1 MANLTD
7 QRFVAG
13 DNGDGGTRRSILC
26 VQPHTDLHATLE
38 HALATYRVVIVPSA
52 IEAIR
57 AMNAAAFDAYIVDY
71 WLADW
76 TGAGLCRHI
85 RKIDRHAPVLF
96 FSSAELD
103 LQHKRAVRA
112 GATAFVCASD
122 GSGALA
128 AALRTA
134 LRDADANSY
143 EARLEAESAMK
154 DEVQR
159 RGTLEIEPSA
169 QAQARAAEALECAAH
184 LRAQKAF
191 LKSGGTIANFDSWW
205 PQALESIRT
214 KTTAGK

>member
-13 DNGDGGTRRSILC
+13 DAQESGVRRSILC

-52 IEAIR
+52 MEAIR
-57 AMNAAAFDAYIVDY
+57 AMNAAAFDAYVVDY

-76 TGAGLCRHI
+76 TGVGLCRHI
-85 RKIDRHAPVLF
+85 RKIDRHAPVVF
-96 FSSAELD
+96 FSSAEMD
-103 LQHKRAVRA
+103 LQRKRAVRA

-122 GSGALA
+122 GSDALA
-128 AALRTA
+128 ATLRTA

-143 EARLEAESAMK
+143 EARLEAGHAIK

-159 RGTLEIEPSA
+159 RATLAIEPSE
-169 QAQARAAEALECAAH
+169 QAHARAAEALERAAH

-191 LKSGGTIANFDSWW
+191 LKTGGTLANFDRWW
-205 PQALESIRT
+205 PQAFESVRNQ
-214 KTTAGK
+214 AEP